1 MTVGVIALIL
11 VYVFIYNKPHPDFE
25 AIKPDFTLN
34 AADLYNSYI
43 TDRKSSEEKFNGKVI
58 ELQKTLSKV
67 EVTDSTVIAVFVFN
81 QGMFGDEGIRCSM
94 LKNYHDETRSLLP
107 QSRVRIKGFCS
118 GYNETDLILE
128 QSSIIK

>member
-58 ELQKTLSKV
+58 ELQGTLSKV
-67 EVTDSTVIAVFVFN
+67 EATDSTVIAVFVFN

-107 QSRVRIKGFCS
+107 QSQVRIKGFCS